1 MTLKHDV
8 YFVFTFSIV
17 FWNCWRIELVFGAS
31 LVCKWKAVC
40 IIVTRLETW
49 YQMHW
54 TFLFRWP
61 IVNIQ
66 VQGRS
71 YSLKCGQW
79 RRMSV
84 TCFLVLVPQIFAGKS
99 AVHQCML
106 YLFCCRNPRKI
117 MLLFRRLG
125 IASSHLHP
133 PLLLTRFS
141 SSCISLRFCDIDII
155 YSICKNEFA
164 LAQFAKYC
172 TINIMFSFHWLVLI
186 VSYIML

>member
-1 MTLKHDV
+1 ME
-8 YFVFTFSIV
+8 S
-17 FWNCWRIELVFGAS
+17 S
-31 LVCKWKAVC
+31 LHYCHK
-40 IIVTRLETW
+40 TETW

-84 TCFLVLVPQIFAGKS
+84 NLFSGIGSPDFCWKP
-99 AVHQCML
+99 VHQCMFH
-106 YLFCCRNPRKI
+106 LFCCRNPRKI

-141 SSCISLRFCDIDII
+141 SSCISLCFCDIDII